1 MKIDQSAIRKCIK
14 VEHKYEMFIFSSHS
28 ALLHLLIG
36 YQINNLRMF
45 NPPPFLK
52 GKANKRHPIE
62 DVYWYR

>member
-45 NPPPFLK
+45 NLPLF
-52 GKANKRHPIE
+52 
-62 DVYWYR
+62 